1 MLPDQSS
8 QPVRQAAFSAKAY
21 RTIVNLVYEH
31 SRIKLGDDK
40 ETLLTNR
47 LGKRLRILGLS
58 SYDDYCEILRSPD
71 AGGELEHLV
80 DLISTNHTRFFRE
93 PDHFTFLTQRIL
105 PALLPHLIEAGTPLR
120 VWSAASSSG
129 EEPYTLAIVLSE
141 YLRAY
146 PSVTW
151 QIEASDIS
159 SRMLHH
165 ASRGIYRLDAV
176 DPVPRELL
184 ERYFQKGVGEQEGN
198 CRVRDEIRR
207 KVRYERV
214 NLFQQDYPV
223 SSQQHVIFCRNVMIY
238 FDLPSRELAVRKL
251 TQHLAPGGCLIV
263 GHSESLM
270 GIRHGLQPLKQGVY
284 QKP

>member
-1 MLPDQSS
+1 MLPDRSS
-8 QPVRQAAFSAKAY
+8 QPVHQAAFSAEAY
-21 RTIVNLVYEH
+21 RTIVSLVYEH
-31 SRIKLGDDK
+31 SRINLGDDK
-40 ETLLTNR
+40 QTLLANR
-47 LGKRLRILGLS
+47 LGKRLRILGLD
-58 SYDDYCEILRSPD
+58 SYDDYCAILRSPD
-71 AGGELEHLV
+71 EGGEVEHLI

-93 PDHFTFLTQRIL
+93 PDHFTFLTQTIL
-105 PALLPHLIEAGTPLR
+105 PALLPQLIEAGTPLR
-120 VWSAASSSG
+120 AWSAASSSG

-146 PSVTW
+146 PSVNW

-165 ASRGIYRLDAV
+165 ARRGIYRLDAV
-176 DPVPRELL
+176 DQVPHELL
-184 ERYFQKGVGEQEGN
+184 GRYFQKGVGEQEGN
-198 CRVRDEIRR
+198 CRVQEQIRR

-223 SSQQHVIFCRNVMIY
+223 SSQQHVILCRNVMIY

-270 GIRHGLQPLKQGVY
+270 GIKHGLQPLKQGVY

>member
-1 MLPDQSS
+1 MLPDQVS
-8 QPVRQAAFSAKAY
+8 QPVQQAAFSAEAY
-21 RTIVNLVYEH
+21 RTIVDLVYEH

-40 ETLLTNR
+40 ETLLANR
-47 LGKRLRILGLS
+47 LGKRLRVLGLG
-58 SYDDYCEILRSPD
+58 SYDDYCAILRSPD
-71 AGGELEHLV
+71 ASEELEHLI

-93 PDHFTFLTQRIL
+93 PDHYTFLTQKIL
-105 PALLPHLIEAGTPLR
+105 PGLLPRLIETGTPLR

-141 YLRAY
+141 HLRAY

-159 SRMLHH
+159 KSMLRQ
-165 ASRGIYRLDAV
+165 AYRGIYRLDAIE
-176 DPVPRELL
+176 PVPRELL
-184 ERYFQKGVGEQEGN
+184 GRYFQKGVGDQDGN
-198 CRVRDEIRR
+198 CRVREEIRR

-238 FDLPSRELAVRKL
+238 FDIPSRELAVKKM
-251 TQHLAPGGCLIV
+251 TQHLAPGGFLVV